1 MKSSLATAVFIGFT
15 LVAGSALG
23 APDESLRYVQRQTA
37 IAKQKLIAAQ
47 AAHGTERRTL
57 MAQHM
62 RMMEEIMDKMKAMA
76 PGPSMTMQQHEEWI
90 VEHQGLMQQMIE
102 QMAGQHRM
110 MAESCA
116 PAEHPH

>member
-47 AAHGTERRTL
+47 VAHGTERRTL

-62 RMMEEIMDKMKAMA
+62 KMMEEIMGKIKAMA
-76 PGPSMTMQQHEEWI
+76 PGPGMSMQHHEEWI
-90 VEHQGLMQQMIE
+90 VEHQNLMQQLIE
-102 QMAGQHRM
+102 QMAGQHQM
-110 MAESCA
+110 
-116 PAEHPH
+116 